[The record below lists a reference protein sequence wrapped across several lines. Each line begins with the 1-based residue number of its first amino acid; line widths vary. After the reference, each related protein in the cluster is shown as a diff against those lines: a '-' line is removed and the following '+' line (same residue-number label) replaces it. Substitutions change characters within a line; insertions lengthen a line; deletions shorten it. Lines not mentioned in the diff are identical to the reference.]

1 MNRIINVCPHASMQ
15 VLTRMAL
22 STNNGVD
29 DLNNRFS
36 SYFAPPPSRLPK
48 SFKSRVSPTSRR
60 EEDTSRGTPQAQPHS
75 ARAAL
80 GSAASA
86 TDGTP
91 RSGGGRGGGRTSAG
105 DYLDVLPKH
114 LKRRLADKRVW
125 QEPQTR
131 AAALAAHYPQ
141 PSPPPRVR
149 VEWDGVA
156 AGAGRPLFAGD
167 FRSNYNA
174 A

>member
-1 MNRIINVCPHASMQ
+1 
-15 VLTRMAL
+15 MAL
-22 STNNGVD
+22 SHNNGVD

-36 SYFAPPPSRLPK
+36 SYFAPPPSKVPRA
-48 SFKSRVSPTSRR
+48 FKSRVSPTTRR
-60 EEDTSRGTPQAQPHS
+60 DEGTPAGGIEGGTPRAQPHS

-86 TDGTP
+86 ADGTATP
-91 RSGGGRGGGRTSAG
+91 HSGHGGGGRGGDRGGGRSNAG

-131 AAALAAHYPQ
+131 AAVLAAQYPQ
-141 PSPPPRVR
+141 PSPPPRAR
-149 VEWDGVA
+149 VEWDGVT
-156 AGAGRPLFAGD
+156 AGAGRPLFTGD

-174 A
+174 S